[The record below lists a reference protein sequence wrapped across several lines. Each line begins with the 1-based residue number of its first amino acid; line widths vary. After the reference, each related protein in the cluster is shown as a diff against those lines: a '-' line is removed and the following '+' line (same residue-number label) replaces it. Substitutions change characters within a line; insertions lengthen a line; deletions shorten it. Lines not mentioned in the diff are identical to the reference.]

1 MFFLYNILN
10 EIGPTLIIFQDVE
23 TYKTSGKEGI
33 ETWIK
38 TLGQHNISDW
48 MIVLVET
55 YDFRK
60 TNKLIPRT
68 TVLDKIRNDFGSK
81 HADRYVY

>member
-1 MFFLYNILN
+1 MW
-10 EIGPTLIIFQDVE
+10 FQDVE
-23 TYKTSGKEGI
+23 TYKSSEKEEI

-38 TLGQHNISDW
+38 TLGHHNINDW

-60 TNKLIPRT
+60 SNKLIPRT
-68 TVLDKIRNDFGSK
+68 TVLDKIRSDFGSK
-81 HADRYVY
+81 HADR

>member
-1 MFFLYNILN
+1 
-10 EIGPTLIIFQDVE
+10 
-23 TYKTSGKEGI
+23 
-33 ETWIK
+33 
-38 TLGQHNISDW
+38 

-81 HADRYVY
+81 HADRYVF